1 MSLKE
6 RIFEDLKKAMKE
18 KDEIKKRTLRM
29 VVAAI
34 KNMQVD
40 KKELTDEDVIEIL
53 NKEAK
58 NRKDSFEQ
66 YKKADRDDLAQGEK
80 EELAVIESYLP
91 EKLTEDE
98 LRKIILEVIKE
109 QNVNSPEGLG
119 GVMKSLMP
127 KIKGR
132 ADGKK
137 VSKLAREIL
146 SDL

>member
-66 YKKADRDDLAQGEK
+66 YKKADRDDLAKGEK

-119 GVMKSLMP
+119 VVMKSLMP

-137 VSKLAREIL
+137 VSKLARE
-146 SDL
+146 

>member
-119 GVMKSLMP
+119 VVMKSLMP